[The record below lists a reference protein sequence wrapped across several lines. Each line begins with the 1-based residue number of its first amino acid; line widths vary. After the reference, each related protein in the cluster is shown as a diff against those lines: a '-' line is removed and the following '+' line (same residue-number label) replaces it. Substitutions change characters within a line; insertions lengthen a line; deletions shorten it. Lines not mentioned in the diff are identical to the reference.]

1 MKQVL
6 IYSGTTEGRILAEHL
21 AQNGVF
27 ATVCVATE
35 YGSEMMQPHPNI
47 QVREGRMD
55 ADEMRA
61 FVEERV
67 FDAVVDA
74 THPYAVEVSRNIKES
89 MKESAVPCYRLLR
102 EMQSVKETAARTHY
116 VKDAAECGAYLKHR
130 EGAVLLTT
138 GSKELGNFLAAFEDR
153 SRLYVR
159 VLPAVESI
167 EICKKHQIPGKQV
180 IAMQGPFS
188 REMNEALLRQYHIR
202 YLVTKESGT
211 AGGFSEKEQAAAA
224 AGAELVVIGR
234 PEEKEGYELSE
245 LFALLTGKKWK
256 RTLQVALIGAG
267 MGRIGQLTGEAQD
280 ALERAQVIFGAKRL
294 LEEIGGEH
302 TQKYPYYLAKDI
314 LPWLAEH
321 PKIKHAAVL
330 FSGDTGFYSG
340 AEKIAQALK
349 EASDDEVQ
357 IETVIYPGI
366 SSVSY
371 FAARLGIGWQDAAL
385 CSIHGREKESM
396 RSFLMEQMKTHRHTF
411 LLLSGAK
418 DVPFLGTCCQGMDAE
433 ISLGYEL
440 SYPKER
446 ILKLTPRQ
454 CEKAADLEEGLYLA
468 LIENHNTKTMN
479 VDDKKK
485 ISMPGISDEE
495 FLREKIPMTKQEVRQ
510 ISIARL
516 ALTEEA
522 VVYDIGS
529 GSGSVSVEIARLS
542 SGIRVYA
549 IEQKKEALAL
559 TMRNAEKFGCK
570 NIIPVEAKAPE
581 KLETLPVPTHAFIG
595 GSSGCMEE
603 ILTALYQ
610 KNPKMHVVINA
621 ITLETVGEI
630 IACMKKFE
638 ICGEQ
643 VTQLS
648 VARGKQAGNYHLM
661 QAENPVH
668 IFSFTFDEREEK
680 E

>member
-6 IYSGTTEGRILAEHL
+6 IYSGTTEGRLLAEHL
-21 AQNGVF
+21 AQNGVS

-61 FVEERV
+61 FVEEHA

-89 MKESAVPCYRLLR
+89 MKESVVPCYRLLR
-102 EMQSVKETAARTHY
+102 EMQSAGETAARTHY

-138 GSKELGNFLAAFEDR
+138 GSKELGNFLTTFEDK

-167 EICKKHQIPGKQV
+167 EICKKQQIPGKQV

-188 REMNEALLRQYHIR
+188 REMNEAILRQYHIR

-211 AGGFSEKEQAAAA
+211 AGGFFEKEQAAAA

-280 ALERAQVIFGAKRL
+280 ALEQAQVIFGAKRL

-302 TQKYPYYLAKDI
+302 TPKYPYYLAKDI

-340 AEKIAQALK
+340 AEKMAQALK
-349 EASDDEVQ
+349 EASDDEAQ

-396 RSFLMEQMKTHRHTF
+396 RGFLMEQVKTHRHTF

-446 ILKLTPRQ
+446 VLKLTPEQ
-454 CEKAADLEEGLYLA
+454 CEMADDLEEGLYLA
-468 LIENHNTKTMN
+468 LIENYEIQTIN
-479 VDDKKK
+479 VDNEKK
-485 ISMPGISDEE
+485 IRMPGISDEE

-516 ALTEEA
+516 ALTQDA

-542 SGIRVYA
+542 TAIRVYA

-570 NIIPVEAKAPE
+570 NIIPVETKAPE
-581 KLETLPVPTHAFIG
+581 KLETLPAPTHAFIG

-630 IACMKKFE
+630 ITCMKKFAV
-638 ICGEQ
+638 CGEQ

-661 QAENPVH
+661 QAENPVY
-668 IFSFTFDEREEK
+668 IFSFTFDAKEEK